1 MDLTEGTLEEKKI
14 RAKKMMLWFGIAS
27 LIMSFAGWT
36 SAYVVSST
44 REDWLKDFQLPNAF
58 IVSTIFIIVS
68 SLTFILAKNAIKKDN
83 RSQTTLFLVATLI
96 LGLFFIYNQ
105 FRGFQEIIDAGYNF
119 TGPTSNVTMSYIYLI
134 AVVHILHVVVAII
147 SLLVV
152 IYNHFKQRYS
162 AQNLLG
168 LELAATFWHFVDIL
182 WLYLFLFLYPST
194 NNYDPL
200 DIVQSNIKEL
210 LTRSKLPRS
219 SPY

>member
-44 REDWLKDFQLPNAF
+44 REDWLQDFQLPNAF

-83 RSQTTLFLVATLI
+83 RSQTTLFLVATLL

-152 IYNHFKQRYS
+152 IYNHFKQKYS

-168 LELAATFWHFVDIL
+168 LELAATFWHFVDVL
-182 WLYLFLFLYPST
+182 WLYLFLFLYF
-194 NNYDPL
+194 Y
-200 DIVQSNIKEL
+200 K
-210 LTRSKLPRS
+210 
-219 SPY
+219 

>member
-1 MDLTEGTLEEKKI
+1 MDLTEGTLQEKNI

-44 REDWLKDFQLPNAF
+44 REDWLKDFQLPDP
-58 IVSTIFIIVS
+58 FIISTLLILIS
-68 SLTFILAKNAIKKDN
+68 SLTFILAKKAINKDN
-83 RSQTTLFLVATLI
+83 RSQTTLFLFLTLF
-96 LGLFFIYNQ
+96 LGIFFIINQ
-105 FRGFQEIIDAGYNF
+105 FKGFQDIIDAGYNF

-162 AQNLLG
+162 SKNLLG

-182 WLYLFLFLYPST
+182 WLYLFLFLYF
-194 NNYDPL
+194 Y
-200 DIVQSNIKEL
+200 K
-210 LTRSKLPRS
+210 
-219 SPY
+219 